1 MSHTQPYLND
11 TIRAGYSKLSTKR
24 KNSAYIICS
33 VAIIMG
39 AIGSLAMIAGFFS
52 NGGLSPQNDERAART
67 SILSDSLDT
76 GEVRGKVISHNTLSP
91 SGATVLAYESSG
103 FYTSIEKNGGYPIKS
118 TVSIDNTFN
127 LDLPSGVYNLIVF
140 YHDGTHDVVKN
151 LIVEPNTTRTLLFD
165 YY

>member
-24 KNSAYIICS
+24 KNRAYIICS

-39 AIGSLAMIAGFFS
+39 AIGSLAMIAGFFN
-52 NGGLSPQNDERAART
+52 NGGLNPQNDERAART
-67 SILSDSLDT
+67 SILSNSLDT
-76 GEVRGKVISHNTLSP
+76 GEVRGNVVSHNALSP
-91 SGATVLAYESSG
+91 TGATVLAYESSG
-103 FYTSIEKNGGYPIKS
+103 FYTSIEKNGGYPIKA
-118 TVSIDNTFN
+118 TVSIDNTFSI
-127 LDLPSGVYNLIVF
+127 DLPSGVYNLIVF

>member
-1 MSHTQPYLND
+1 MSHTQPYLNG

-24 KNSAYIICS
+24 KNRAYIICS

-39 AIGSLAMIAGFFS
+39 AIGSLAMIAGFLN

-67 SILSDSLDT
+67 SILSNSLDT

-140 YHDGTHDVVKN
+140 YHDGTYDVVKN
-151 LIVEPNTTRTLLFD
+151 LVVEPNTTRTLLFD
-165 YY
+165 Y